1 MCRAERCWAKGEE
14 GDPVYITGRS
24 GRACRRKGGGKEEEE
39 EKEERQT
46 GTGSELNRMSA
57 FNDFCIVCD
66 QLIPQEAL
74 PPRVDKLLYCS
85 EECMARDTSRVPPSA
100 APGEQSES
108 ASSLGD
114 VDSLIASPLLLP
126 MDSVTAMPPGTDRVE
141 ENDYMLM
148 ELELSS
154 QAVPRT
160 QSSRTETGSTAEGKT
175 VQMLDRVAE
184 DNYKLWLSQHH

>member
-1 MCRAERCWAKGEE
+1 MSRRTEYLNDEPLANIYKTSRSNPKASCLSLLTVGHTELAA
-14 GDPVYITGRS
+14 YIRIDS
-24 GRACRRKGGGKEEEE
+24 SRLAV
-39 EKEERQT
+39 
-46 GTGSELNRMSA
+46 MSA

-66 QLIPQEAL
+66 QLIPQQSL

-85 EECMARDTSRVPPSA
+85 EQCMVRDTSRVPPAA
-100 APGEQSES
+100 APAELSES

-126 MDSVTAMPPGTDRVE
+126 VDGVVPSPKSSIE

-148 ELELSS
+148 ELESAS

-160 QSSRTETGSTAEGKT
+160 QTGKEPSSIGMNNAVRLS
-175 VQMLDRVAE
+175 DRVAE
-184 DNYKLWLSQHH
+184 DNYKLWLSQHS